1 MKSLCF
7 FPNDDEYMSEW
18 TNIADQAK
26 LGCVFFFTQPDDKQ
40 LAPFRKEKA
49 LFVTTEEHASLAQ
62 KISKSFPNLSTLIVS
77 RNQKPNPFGELSLKP
92 HLNHFLTLSGIE
104 TKSALVSS
112 LAQFHTIGTRPILE
126 GFLAPLL
133 SVKEGLQSRVIR
145 NSQDKESVLAEV
157 QKAVLGLTE
166 HGQLPMGETGPM
178 HPIPLCL
185 DEILLNAIFNA
196 NKRLVKASRGL
207 SYTLDAQEE
216 VTVSWGFDSVRFGIC
231 VSDPF
236 GTLKRT
242 TAFDYIHS
250 QRPKNTLRMQS
261 GGLGFK
267 TLFKNANEL
276 VFSVKP
282 GKFTDVFCFF
292 NLEYRSQRLRQSDK
306 SLLFLEHS

>member
-7 FPNDDEYMSEW
+7 FPNEDEYMSEW
-18 TNIADQAK
+18 SNIADQAK
-26 LGCVFFFTQPDDKQ
+26 LVCSYFFTLPDDKQ
-40 LAPFRKEKA
+40 LAPFRREKA
-49 LFVTTEEHASLAQ
+49 LFVTTEENASLAQ
-62 KISKSFPNLSTLIVS
+62 NISKSFPNLSPVIVS
-77 RNQKPNPFGELSLKP
+77 RSQKPNPFGELSLKP

-104 TKSALVSS
+104 TKGAIVSS
-112 LAQFHTIGTRPILE
+112 LARFHIEGDRPTLE
-126 GFLAPLL
+126 GFLSPF
-133 SVKEGLQSRVIR
+133 SSKDDGLKTRFIR
-145 NSQDKESVLAEV
+145 NYKDKESVLTEV
-157 QKAVLGLTE
+157 QHAVQALTE
-166 HGQLPMGETGPM
+166 RGLLPMGDREPV
-178 HPIPLCL
+178 HPTLLCL

-196 NKRLVKASRGL
+196 NKRLMKASRGV

-216 VTVSWGFDSVRFGIC
+216 VTVSWGSDSVRFGIC

-242 TAFDYIHS
+242 TTFDYIHS
-250 QRPKNTLRMQS
+250 QHPKNMLRKQS

-267 TLFKNANEL
+267 TLYKNANEL